1 VEVVLAVKQRLGH
14 GAGARAAKCA
24 ATEVARASQRDARAN
39 RVAMRARARDASDA
53 SDEDDASTSDAPRA
67 RASGR
72 RALDYVRFD
81 DGNAHGRAFE
91 RSALRRTMARD
102 PAFDSMARHRKV
114 KKEITEAH
122 GALAQV
128 RRALRAGGGGG
139 EDGGGDGDGLVLIE
153 LCSGRGFVSLV
164 LADAFPKARIYMI
177 DRDTTMDVSHVET
190 YGGARMSF
198 HALDLH
204 STACEEFVRGVAD
217 DAETRGQTVVLVG
230 VHLCGTLSHRAIELY
245 ERIERAVAIVVA
257 PCCLPQ
263 RRRHDVFGFHCKDIA
278 RSIGNGVT
286 PFQCW
291 CTQLYFRL
299 PLTSKRNMTIDH
311 DVLSTQNTFLVARRP
326 LDSALDALSISTPL
340 SPSIV
345 PGRSCAK
352 WRLVK

>member
-1 VEVVLAVKQRLGH
+1 VKQRLGH

-102 PAFDSMARHRKV
+102 TAFDSMARHRKV

-139 EDGGGDGDGLVLIE
+139 KTAAATATAWFWSSCARDGDSCRS
-153 LCSGRGFVSLV
+153 CS
-164 LADAFPKARIYMI
+164 
-177 DRDTTMDVSHVET
+177 
-190 YGGARMSF
+190 RMRF
-198 HALDLH
+198 
-204 STACEEFVRGVAD
+204 
-217 DAETRGQTVVLVG
+217 
-230 VHLCGTLSHRAIELY
+230 
-245 ERIERAVAIVVA
+245 
-257 PCCLPQ
+257 
-263 RRRHDVFGFHCKDIA
+263 RRREY
-278 RSIGNGVT
+278 T
-286 PFQCW
+286 
-291 CTQLYFRL
+291 
-299 PLTSKRNMTIDH
+299 
-311 DVLSTQNTFLVARRP
+311 
-326 LDSALDALSISTPL
+326 
-340 SPSIV
+340 
-345 PGRSCAK
+345 
-352 WRLVK
+352 

>member
-1 VEVVLAVKQRLGH
+1 MEVVLAVKQRLGH

-128 RRALRAGGGGG
+128 RRCL
-139 EDGGGDGDGLVLIE
+139 
-153 LCSGRGFVSLV
+153 
-164 LADAFPKARIYMI
+164 
-177 DRDTTMDVSHVET
+177 
-190 YGGARMSF
+190 
-198 HALDLH
+198 
-204 STACEEFVRGVAD
+204 
-217 DAETRGQTVVLVG
+217 
-230 VHLCGTLSHRAIELY
+230 LY
-245 ERIERAVAIVVA
+245 
-257 PCCLPQ
+257 
-263 RRRHDVFGFHCKDIA
+263 
-278 RSIGNGVT
+278 T
-286 PFQCW
+286 
-291 CTQLYFRL
+291 
-299 PLTSKRNMTIDH
+299 
-311 DVLSTQNTFLVARRP
+311 
-326 LDSALDALSISTPL
+326 
-340 SPSIV
+340 SPS
-345 PGRSCAK
+345 PRDRSLSRMPSSA
-352 WRLVK
+352 